1 MSVIDTT
8 NIIDTYNK
16 IAIEFSRTRYYI
28 WAGVKEF
35 LDSLQPK
42 STLADIGCG
51 NGKNMLYRKD
61 LETIGVDLCEGFIQ
75 ICKEKGLKVIM
86 GSITDIPLESNSIDN
101 VISIA
106 VVHHL
111 NSVELRIKA
120 ISELLRIVKPGGFV
134 MISVWSFEQD
144 ISSKRQFTSQ
154 DEMVPFKL
162 RNGSIE
168 YRYYHLYKKLELDEE
183 VKEVK
188 KISEFSDFKYSITS
202 SFEEKN
208 NYIVII
214 KKN

>member
-8 NIIDTYNK
+8 NVIDTYNK

-61 LETIGVDLCEGFIQ
+61 LETIGVDLCEGFLK
-75 ICKEKGLKVIM
+75 ICTEKGLKVIM

-120 ISELLRIVKPGGFV
+120 ISELLRIVKPGGSV

-188 KISEFSDFKYSITS
+188 KISKFSD
-202 SFEEKN
+202 
-208 NYIVII
+208 YIVII